1 MISFATFSGQFGRFA
16 RQCGLRHA
24 LRTAVAVV
32 ATDLF
37 VTALAL
43 PQGYWAVVTA
53 VIVMQ
58 ANLGGSLRAAWVR
71 LAGTAVGALLGSA
84 AAHFGGQSVM
94 AAGLAVFATLAVCSA
109 FARLRESSRVA
120 GITAVIIILAGHPDM
135 PALELG
141 IDRFLEIAVGI
152 ITALAVS
159 LAVLPARAS
168 RALSHGLAKLFEDVS
183 SLFAVVV
190 EGRLQEDYP
199 ERHVFALKDRILRT
213 LARCRELRL
222 EADAESRDRGESAMR
237 AMLLFRGERL
247 FEHVL
252 GMDHVAAEWRGQ
264 GLHRHLPGELADL
277 EHAGAEVLTVLAAHL
292 RGNAPLPD
300 VAALDA
306 AVAKARE
313 KLAAMRRDR
322 APAAYDLSEVMHF
335 FSFMHGMLA
344 CAADARETVARIR
357 AMEMV

>member
-1 MISFATFSGQFGRFA
+1 MPATPQPSLLRRAA
-16 RQCGLRHA
+16 RRLGLRHA

-32 ATDLF
+32 ATQ
-37 VTALAL
+37 ALVDVLHL

-58 ANLGGSLRAAWVR
+58 ANLGGSMRAAWTR
-71 LAGTAVGALLGSA
+71 LAGTAVGAVFGAVA
-84 AAHFGGQSVM
+84 ASLGGQSLI
-94 AAGLAVFATLAVCSA
+94 AAGLAVFATLSA
-109 FARLRESSRVA
+109 CAAIPRLRESSRVA
-120 GITAVIIILAGHPDM
+120 GITAVIVILAGHPDI
-135 PALELG
+135 PAAVLG
-141 IDRFLEIAVGI
+141 FDRFLEIAVGI
-152 ITALAVS
+152 VTALVVS
-159 LAVLPARAS
+159 LTVLPSRAS
-168 RALSHGLAKLFEDVS
+168 RALSHGLAKLFEDVA

-190 EGRLQEDYP
+190 EGRIREDYP

-222 EADAESRDRGESAMR
+222 EADAESRDKGESALR

-252 GMDHVAAEWRGQ
+252 GMDHIAEEWRGQ
-264 GLHRHLPGELADL
+264 GLHRHLPEEMTDL
-277 EHAGAEVLTVLAAHL
+277 EQAGAEVLTSLAAHL
-292 RGNAPLPD
+292 RGGSQLPD

-306 AVAKARE
+306 AVAKART
-313 KLAAMRRDR
+313 KLGAMRRER

-357 AMEMV
+357 SMETV

>member
-1 MISFATFSGQFGRFA
+1 MISFSRIGEPLGRFA
-16 RQCGLRHA
+16 RKFGLRHA

-32 ATDLF
+32 ATQLL
-37 VTALAL
+37 VTVLAL

-58 ANLGGSLRAAWVR
+58 ANLGGSIRAAWTR
-71 LAGTAVGALLGSA
+71 LAGTAVGAAFGA
-84 AAHFGGQSVM
+84 AASHFGGQTVA
-94 AAGLAVFATLAVCSA
+94 AAGLSVFATLAVCA
-109 FARLRESSRVA
+109 AIPKLRESSRVA
-120 GITAVIIILAGHPDM
+120 GITAVIVILAGHPDM

-141 IDRFLEIAVGI
+141 FDRFLEIAVGI
-152 ITALAVS
+152 VTALMTSVVVFPS
-159 LAVLPARAS
+159 RAS
-168 RALSHGLAKLFEDVS
+168 RALSHGLAKVFEDVA

-190 EGRLQEDYP
+190 EGRIREDYP

-222 EADAESRDRGESAMR
+222 EADAESRDRGESALR

-252 GMDHVAAEWRGQ
+252 GMDHVAAEWRGK
-264 GLHRHLPGELADL
+264 GLHRHLPEELADL
-277 EHAGAEVLTVLAAHL
+277 EHAGAEVLTRLAAHL
-292 RGNAPLPD
+292 RGDAPLPE

-313 KLAAMRRDR
+313 KLSDMRRDR

-357 AMEMV
+357 SME